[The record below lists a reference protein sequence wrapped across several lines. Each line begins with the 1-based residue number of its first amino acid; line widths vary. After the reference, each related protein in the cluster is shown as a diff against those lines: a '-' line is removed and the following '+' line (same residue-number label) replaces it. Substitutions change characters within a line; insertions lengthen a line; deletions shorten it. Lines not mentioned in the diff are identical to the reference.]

1 MKYLDKY
8 TIIEK
13 RFIFKYVKKR
23 KYKTQ
28 KAVFTFKKHV
38 DNAIKDSNQYYY
50 IIHLELFN
58 DKNVLESHFPLTLN
72 QLGVMYDAIIQDIFK
87 IRYTKYEM
95 VNEVINSNSPN
106 TFLFKNIANM
116 KPNNNIII
124 NSKINIQWRK
134 VRHLYKKIL
143 VDSLRNQI

>member
-38 DNAIKDSNQYYY
+38 DNAIKDSNQYYNIY
-50 IIHLELFN
+50 LELFN
-58 DKNVLESHFPLTLN
+58 DKNVLESSHPLTSN
-72 QLGVMYDAIIQDIFK
+72 QLEVMYNKIIQDIFK
-87 IRYTKYEM
+87 FRDMKY
-95 VNEVINSNSPN
+95 NIINDMLNLNSPN
-106 TFLFKNIANM
+106 DFIFRSISNI
-116 KPNNNIII
+116 KLDNNIII
-124 NSKINIQWRK
+124 NSINIQWRK